1 MMANVREMR
10 RPLTIVA
17 AVLVGI
23 SIAAAAIL
31 LSPLARDSKSA
42 AEQKRAHEDLQRV
55 AHQAIPLQNIDQ
67 KIRTAQEQVNAF
79 YRDRL
84 PQRDSDV
91 AGELGKLAEAS
102 GIRLSTVRY
111 NQPVDTDLPSLQRL
125 EMDIALAGEYQRVV
139 KFINA
144 LERDPTFFIIDR
156 VNLAEQQGGN
166 VRLEL
171 HLETYFYREAAAT
184 TPTT

>member
-1 MMANVREMR
+1 MANVRELR

-17 AVLVGI
+17 GVLVVI
-23 SIAAAAIL
+23 CVAAAAIL
-31 LSPLARDSKSA
+31 LSPLADARKA
-42 AEQKRAHEDLQRV
+42 QAEQKRVHENLQKV

-67 KIRTAQEQVNAF
+67 KIKAAQEQVNAF

-84 PQRDSDV
+84 PQRDSDI
-91 AGELGKLAEAS
+91 ATELGKLAEAS
-102 GIRLSTVRY
+102 GIRLSNVRY

-125 EMDIALAGEYQRVV
+125 EIDISLAGEYQRVV

-144 LERDPTFFIIDR
+144 LERDRTFFIIDR

-166 VRLEL
+166 VHLEL
-171 HLETYFYREAAAT
+171 HLETYVRHEEPAT
-184 TPTT
+184 APAT

>member
-1 MMANVREMR
+1 MANVRELR

-17 AVLVGI
+17 GVLVAI
-23 SIAAAAIL
+23 CVAAAAIL
-31 LSPLARDSKSA
+31 LSPLADARKA
-42 AEQKRAHEDLQRV
+42 QAEQKVVHENLQKV
-55 AHQAIPLQNIDQ
+55 AHQAIPMQNIDQ
-67 KIRTAQEQVNAF
+67 KIRAAQEQVKAF

-84 PQRDSDV
+84 PQRDSDI
-91 AGELGKLAEAS
+91 AIELGKRAEAS
-102 GIRLSTVRY
+102 GIRLSNVRY

-125 EMDIALAGEYQRVV
+125 EIDIALAGEYQRIV

-144 LERDPTFFIIDR
+144 LEQDRTFFIIDR

-171 HLETYFYREAAAT
+171 HLETYVRREEPAT
-184 TPTT
+184 APAT